1 MKRPLSVCLAPR
13 PGLEPGTYGLTVR
26 RRGGG
31 GGSKSMTGKAPFG
44 CPAGNPTEPSQCRT
58 QLRSEARPTGKPMSI
73 NGLRRPAIAKP
84 NQPSRRPRHSL
95 PLTISPA
102 LQTRSRADPRVAVT
116 FLPRAEFD
124 RRADGWVLLRITSDT
139 CSSRAEAIGID
150 TPVSRCWPAG
160 GAFRPSAI
168 YYFLYG
174 SDDPNRSA
182 GFLVSLQV
190 IS

>member
-1 MKRPLSVCLAPR
+1 M
-13 PGLEPGTYGLTVR
+13 PGSPTWARTRDLRINSTRERGWERQQVDEAQRVPAAQPGE
-26 RRGGG
+26 
-31 GGSKSMTGKAPFG
+31 
-44 CPAGNPTEPSQCRT
+44 PTEPSQYRT
-58 QLRSEARPTGKPMSI
+58 KLRSDARATGKPMSI
-73 NGLRRPAIAKP
+73 IGLRRPAIAKP